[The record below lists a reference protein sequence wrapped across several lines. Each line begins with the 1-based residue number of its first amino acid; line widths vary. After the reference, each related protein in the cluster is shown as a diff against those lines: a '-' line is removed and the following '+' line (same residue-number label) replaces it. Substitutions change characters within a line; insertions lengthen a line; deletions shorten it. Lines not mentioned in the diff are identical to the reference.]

1 MSESFQQ
8 NQVDEQR
15 KRFYL
20 KIGVGLFSVL
30 IAALWLFSLRFSV
43 SANLNDLIVEDN
55 NQTAVW
61 QEDLNES
68 MNALKANLKN
78 SQVED
83 IQIKTEEK
91 VFLQTM
97 SANLAELT
105 SAQEM
110 SDESELI
117 VEEKLGSE
125 MLLELESRLNSQ
137 CPAYINCMPM
147 IGEARPCVIPPGC
160 ENITQIAY

>member
-30 IAALWLFSLRFSV
+30 IAVLWLVSLRFSFT
-43 SANLNDLIVEDN
+43 ANLNDFIVEDS
-55 NQTAVW
+55 NQTAAW

-68 MNALKANLKN
+68 FNTLQTNLKDF
-78 SQVED
+78 QTEET
-83 IQIKTEEK
+83 QIKTEEK
-91 VFLQTM
+91 TFLQTM
-97 SANLAELT
+97 SANLAELA
-105 SAQEM
+105 SAQEAP
-110 SDESELI
+110 DQTELI

-125 MLLELESRLNSQ
+125 MLLELESRLNLQ

-147 IGEARPCVIPPGC
+147 IGEDRPCVLPPGC

>member
-15 KRFYL
+15 KRLYL
-20 KIGVGLFSVL
+20 KIGVVLFSVV
-30 IAALWLFSLRFSV
+30 IATLWLISLRFSF
-43 SANLNDLIVEDN
+43 SANLNDFIVEDN
-55 NQTAVW
+55 NQATVW

-68 MNALKANLKN
+68 LNALQANLKD

-83 IQIKTEEK
+83 NQIKTEEK

-105 SAQEM
+105 SVKEV
-110 SDESELI
+110 SNETDLTT
-117 VEEKLGSE
+117 EEKLGSD
-125 MLLELESRLNSQ
+125 MLLELETRLNVQ

-147 IGEARPCVIPPGC
+147 IGEDRPCVIPPGC